1 MHTHSLQARL
11 DQLERRQSWMLR
23 VGGAAVLVLATGA
36 LMAQVRPVPPGA
48 ESLPVRASSFEL
60 VDRDGQTRAVLRMDA
75 GDPVLQLRDAAG
87 RAALRLTVRGTDGHI
102 EYVDRG
108 EVLNLM
114 RPAPRA
120 KPLTSR

>member
-1 MHTHSLQARL
+1 MNTYQLQAHL

-23 VGGAAVLVLATGA
+23 VGGAAVLVLAAGA
-36 LMAQVRPVPPGA
+36 LMAQVRPVPPGEA
-48 ESLPVRASSFEL
+48 LPVKASSFEL
-60 VDRDGQTRAVLRMDA
+60 VDRDGQTRAVLRMN
-75 GDPVLQLRDAAG
+75 GENPVLQLQDAGG

-114 RPAPRA
+114 KPALRA